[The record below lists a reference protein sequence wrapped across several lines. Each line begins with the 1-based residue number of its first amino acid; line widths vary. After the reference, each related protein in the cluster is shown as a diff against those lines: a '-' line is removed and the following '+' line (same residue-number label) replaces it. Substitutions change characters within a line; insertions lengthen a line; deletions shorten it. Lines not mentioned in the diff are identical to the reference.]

1 MSSSAALASTAEPA
15 ISTVKPTSPSFDLK
29 MPDSRSSSSI
39 TRRRTTALRSAL
51 TYRGSPSLRQFYDV
65 STGAGDYA
73 DTRLD
78 RRDGPRLLAR
88 RRVLRRHRS
97 LRIAHQEH
105 HADTD
110 RDCQEGE
117 RVEGRG
123 IAQPAD
129 QEAGDDRA
137 GRLAD
142 VPDRSE
148 HAHGS
153 AEAPCRSEIG
163 DQRVGHRRHRGDAQ
177 AENRCHYDKSYEVF
191 ASEDQRKRSGA

>member
-1 MSSSAALASTAEPA
+1 MSSSAARASTAEPA
-15 ISTVKPTSPSFDLK
+15 ISTVKPTSPSFDFK

-39 TRRRTTALRSAL
+39 TRRRTAALRSAL

-73 DTRLD
+73 DMRLD

-88 RRVLRRHRS
+88 RRVLRS
-97 LRIAHQEH
+97 LRIPHQEH

-123 IAQPAD
+123 IAQPPD
-129 QEAGDDRA
+129 QEAGDYRA

-153 AEAPCRSEIG
+153 AETPRRSEIG

-177 AENRCHYDKSYEVF
+177 AENRCHNDKGYEVC
-191 ASEDQRKRSGA
+191 APEDQRKRSG